1 MACASEQNVAH
12 QYTGFIFSS
21 EDAIL
26 KNPSLWRK
34 DYKNTRERNG
44 QNIVQDK
51 TIFLWLYA
59 ILFSDTVPLTG
70 ECVTKWGMMLFWE
83 HDHGFGSKIRA
94 HNMAKNTEHF
104 HSVGNYEKSTFC
116 KKKNSELCLIE
127 QCLFPKEFILI
138 LICSEQLWF
147 LKHQNY
153 PYFKCAKKNT
163 NTVLAL

>member
-26 KNPSLWRK
+26 KSIAYGGRIVK
-34 DYKNTRERNG
+34 ISEKEHG

-59 ILFSDTVPLTG
+59 ILFSDTAPLTG
-70 ECVTKWGMMLFWE
+70 ECVTKWVMLLFWE

-94 HNMAKNTEHF
+94 HNMAKNTDH
-104 HSVGNYEKSTFC
+104 
-116 KKKNSELCLIE
+116 
-127 QCLFPKEFILI
+127 FILWVTTKNPRFVKKTFWTMFNWTVYFPQRI
-138 LICSEQLWF
+138 HFNSNMFRTTLIPKTPKLSLF
-147 LKHQNY
+147 
-153 PYFKCAKKNT
+153 
-163 NTVLAL
+163 